1 MALRFCLRASRAAA
15 RRPDQHRALSAFAL
29 AGDVALGPAPWTRQ
43 TTCAPSAA
51 LPAGARAPHQFAAA
65 AAAAA
70 GRPWLAA
77 GLLATPRVSLSLGS
91 VAESLAGAAE
101 EALGAAV
108 LLIKRTFQPSTIR
121 RKRTHGFRKR
131 MGTVTGRRVIARR
144 RAKGRARLS

>member
-1 MALRFCLRASRAAA
+1 MALRFCLRASRPAAP

-29 AGDVALGPAPWTRQ
+29 AGDVARGPAPWTRP

-51 LPAGARAPHQFAAA
+51 LPAGARAPHQFAS

-77 GLLATPRVSLSLGS
+77 GLLATPRVSPSLGS
-91 VAESLAGAAE
+91 IAESLAGAAE